1 MAATRSPRLIVNDAL
16 GRRILPLDKSPFTIG
31 RRTETDLRLSDSN
44 ISRLHAEILLEQGE
58 QVIYDRQSR
67 FGTFVND
74 ERVEHRRLVHGDR
87 IRFGSSS
94 DVQIVFALGEDA
106 PSAERSAAT
115 AAVELRQMAALLE
128 GLRAL
133 GSGRVLDEVL
143 ALVLDSAIEVTGAER
158 GFIMLASREG
168 PLEFTLARAR
178 GKVTL
183 SGRTFA
189 TSRKIPEQ
197 VYATGVYRAVE
208 DLLDDEL
215 APLHTGTV
223 ALGIRHV
230 LCMPLRLVRYV
241 EKAADK
247 PQDEIIGVLY
257 LDSRERGAL
266 GSAASRTALE
276 TLSAEAA
283 LAIENARLYRQA
295 LDKAKFEQELKVAAE
310 IQRALLPAGR
320 VDKPFCTALGSSAPC
335 LAVGGDFFDYV
346 DLASGGFGFI
356 VGDVAGKGSPAALL
370 SAAVVGMFSAE
381 SAYQSSPAMVIS
393 LLNRGLFRRAIEN
406 KFLTAFYGILFPNGE
421 FTFTNAGHN
430 APVLVS
436 SSSASGPRRLETG
449 GMVLGL
455 FEHATFEEETVSL
468 QPGDFIVAF
477 SDGVTEAFN
486 MAGDEYGDERLL
498 ASIERHRGKSPQE
511 LLDGLLKDVKEFAGE
526 ATPNDDLTL
535 VMVRYG
541 GDSTITAG
549 SARAI

>member
-1 MAATRSPRLIVNDAL
+1 MRPTDEPRLLVTDAL
-16 GRRILPLDKSPFTIG
+16 GQRILPLDKPSFTIG
-31 RRTETDLRLSDSN
+31 RRTETDLRLSGGD
-44 ISRLHAEILLEQGE
+44 ISRVHAEIVIEQGE
-58 QVIYDRQSR
+58 RVLYDRQSR

-74 ERVEHRRLVHGDR
+74 ERVDRRRLAHGDR
-87 IRFGSSS
+87 IRLGSST

-106 PSAERSAAT
+106 PSAEKSAAS

-168 PLEFTLARAR
+168 ALEFTLARAR

-197 VYATGVYRAVE
+197 VFATGKYLVVE
-208 DLLDDEL
+208 DLMDDEL
-215 APLHTGTV
+215 APLHSGTV

-241 EKAADK
+241 ERADDK
-247 PQDEIIGVLY
+247 PEDETIGVLY
-257 LDSRERGAL
+257 LDSREHAAL
-266 GSAASRTALE
+266 GSAASRSALE

-310 IQRALLPAGR
+310 IQRALLPAAR
-320 VDKPFCTALGSSAPC
+320 VDKPFCTALGSSSPC

-346 DLASGGFGFI
+346 DLPAGQFGFI

-370 SAAVVGMFSAE
+370 AAAVLGMFSSE
-381 SAYQSSPAMVIS
+381 STYHVSTASVMSR
-393 LLNRGLFRRAIEN
+393 LNRGLFRRAIES
-406 KFLTAFYGILFPNGE
+406 KFLTAFYGILAPDGS

-436 SSSASGPRRLETG
+436 AQGARRLETG
-449 GMVLGL
+449 GLVLGL
-455 FEHATFEEETVSL
+455 FEHAAFDEETVTLS
-468 QPGDFIVAF
+468 PGDFIVAF
-477 SDGVTEAFN
+477 SDGVTEAFDV
-486 MAGDEYGDERLL
+486 AGEEYSDARLL
-498 ASIERHRGKSPQE
+498 ESIARHRGKAPQDLIAA
-511 LLDGLLKDVKEFAGE
+511 LLADVKAFAGE
-526 ATPNDDLTL
+526 ATQNDDLTL
-535 VMVRYG
+535 VTVQYSG
-541 GDSTITAG
+541 HSTMPAG
-549 SARAI
+549 SARGI